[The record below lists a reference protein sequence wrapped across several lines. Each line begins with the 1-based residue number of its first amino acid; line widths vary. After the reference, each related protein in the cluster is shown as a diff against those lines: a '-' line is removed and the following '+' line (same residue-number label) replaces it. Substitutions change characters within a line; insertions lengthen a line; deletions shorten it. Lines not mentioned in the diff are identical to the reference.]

1 MSPVVAYGHVE
12 DYLRERCAVWLYRLG
27 LDHWKVTLTFLDCT
41 RDPDDNSDQSVAEC
55 KPQWQYM
62 RAEIIWYLPILAACD
77 DEKLDWDS
85 LHECVHIL
93 LAAEQAN
100 LKTSEAERMEL
111 STEYTTRALW
121 KAWERA
127 VLTSALAVK

>member
-1 MSPVVAYGHVE
+1 MPAAAYSHVE
-12 DYLRERCAVWLYRLG
+12 AIVRERCGVWLQRLG

-41 RDPDDNSDQSVAEC
+41 RDPDDSSDQSVAEC

-62 RAEIIWYLPILAACD
+62 RADITWYLPILAGCD
-77 DEKLDWDS
+77 DERLDWDS
-85 LHECVHIL
+85 LHEVVHIL

-121 KAWERA
+121 SAWNRTL
-127 VLTSALAVK
+127 LTPGLAA